1 MNEFAPIEFVET
13 DARRVERELLSV
25 YEEALGHALYPGDP
39 RRMFLLQMVP
49 VLMALRNDI
58 NYTGNANLLP
68 FASGV
73 TLDALGLR
81 LGITRLPA
89 EAARTELRFTLSGI
103 QAAPIVI
110 PQGTRVTPDGVIY
123 FATVHE
129 LKLQP
134 GETKGIVA
142 AEAVLAGQAHN
153 GFLAG
158 QIKLLVDPVPYIAG
172 VVNVTASAGGSDAES
187 DEAFRERQ
195 RLAPASFSTAGPK
208 QAYEYYAKSADI
220 DIADVAVLSPGA
232 GEVRVYP
239 LLRGGLLPD
248 ASLLAKVLTE
258 VNADSRRPL
267 TDHVEVAAPEAV
279 DYSIEL
285 TYYIAREQAAE
296 ETVIR
301 AAVEGAGGA
310 VEQYRVWQSAKL
322 GRAITPDAL
331 ISRIYSAGAY
341 RVVMQSPV
349 FAEIEPYQVARLNG
363 LTELVYGGL
372 I

>member
-13 DARRVERELLSV
+13 DARRIERELLGV

-39 RRMFLLQMVP
+39 RRMFLLQMLP

-68 FASGV
+68 FASGA

-89 EAARTELRFTLSGI
+89 DAARTELRFTLSGI

-123 FATVHE
+123 FATVQT
-129 LKLQP
+129 LTLQP
-134 GETKGIVA
+134 GETEGVVTA
-142 AEAVLAGQAHN
+142 AAILAGQAHN

-158 QIKLLVDPVPYIAG
+158 QIKLLVDPLPYVAA
-172 VVNVTASAGGSDAES
+172 VVNVTTSASGSDAES

-195 RLAPASFSTAGPK
+195 RLAPASFSVAGPK
-208 QAYEYYAKSADI
+208 QAYEYYAKSANI

-232 GEVRVYP
+232 GEIRVYP

-248 ASLLAKVLTE
+248 AAMLAKVLAE
-258 VNADSRRPL
+258 VSSDSRRPL
-267 TDHVEVAAPEAV
+267 TDHVEVMPPEAIHYNI
-279 DYSIEL
+279 DL
-285 TYYIAREQAAE
+285 TYYIARERAGE
-296 ETVIR
+296 EAVIR
-301 AAVEGAGGA
+301 RAVEGSGGA
-310 VEQYRVWQSAKL
+310 VEEYGAWQSAKL

-331 ISRIYSAGAY
+331 ISRIYGAGAY
-341 RVVMQSPV
+341 RVVMKSPV
-349 FAEIEPYQVARLNG
+349 FAEVEPYQVARMNN
-363 LTELVYGGL
+363 EPSLVYGGL